1 MDARN
6 YEIKNKNLHL
16 VKADKDNFWPLMDLL
31 NCMYEYE
38 PSLIILKSGSLRE
51 SLL

>member
-16 VKADKDNFWPLMDLL
+16 VKADKLFSQKQLTVH
-31 NCMYEYE
+31 
-38 PSLIILKSGSLRE
+38 LIDDIDKSISD
-51 SLL
+51 SA

>member
-16 VKADKDNFWPLMDLL
+16 VKADKDNFWPLMDLTRCYCIKL
-31 NCMYEYE
+31 
-38 PSLIILKSGSLRE
+38 SQSI
-51 SLL
+51 

>member
-16 VKADKDNFWPLMDLL
+16 VKAD
-31 NCMYEYE
+31 NCDF
-38 PSLIILKSGSLRE
+38 SKIRE
-51 SLL
+51 QLDGIVHSYFSI